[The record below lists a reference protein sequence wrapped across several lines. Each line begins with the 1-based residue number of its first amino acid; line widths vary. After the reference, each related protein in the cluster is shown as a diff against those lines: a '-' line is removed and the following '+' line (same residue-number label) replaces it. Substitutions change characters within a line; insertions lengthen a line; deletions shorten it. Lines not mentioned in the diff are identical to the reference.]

1 LCNNFNEKIKTMA
14 RKLASIQKITKLLPI
29 QGADRIELAEVL
41 GWNVV
46 VEKGIYAVGSLVV
59 YCEIDSI
66 LPENPE
72 FEFLRERKFRIK
84 TIKLR
89 GQISQGICF
98 PTSILPANIEIIED
112 LDVTKILGIKKW
124 EPYQDEQ
131 RCQKQTGKIMYPKW
145 MPQWI
150 QRIIHNFKFAREY
163 YRQNSGQKSFPSLIP
178 KTDETRVQV
187 LQPLLDKY
195 TGTQCYVTEKIDG
208 SSITIYQINGKFGV
222 CSRNI
227 DLKRDETDKFW
238 KTVLE
243 HDLENK
249 FKKVFGDEN
258 IALQGELIGEGI
270 QGNKYHLK
278 GLDIYFFNVFFIK
291 KYAYGN
297 MNELIEICQKLN
309 EKTVPILDDNFEL
322 INSIPELVELSKGES
337 KLFSIIREGIVIRP
351 IEEIEDRELD
361 CQLVKNRVSFKSV
374 NPEFLLKYEE

>member
-1 LCNNFNEKIKTMA
+1 MA
-14 RKLASIQKITKLLPI
+14 RQLASIQ
-29 QGADRIELAEVL
+29 RILSINEIKDSQNIEVATVL
-41 GWNVV
+41 GWSVV
-46 VEKGIYAVGSLVV
+46 VKKDEFTIGSFCV

-66 LPENPE
+66 LPEKPE

-98 PTSILPANIEIIED
+98 PLSILPEKTKVIEN

-124 EPYQDEQ
+124 ESDQDEQ
-131 RCQKQTGKIMYPKW
+131 RCSKQTGKIMYPKW
-145 MPQWI
+145 IPKWI
-150 QRIIHNFKFAREY
+150 RRIMHNFKFVREY
-163 YRQNSGQKSFPSLIP
+163 YRRNSGQKTFPSLIP
-178 KTDETRVQV
+178 KTDEIRVQV
-187 LQPLLDKY
+187 LQPLINKY
-195 TGTQCYVTEKIDG
+195 KGVKCYFTEKLDG
-208 SSITIYQINGKFGV
+208 CSITIYQINGKFGV
-222 CSRNI
+222 CSRSI

-238 KTVLE
+238 KTVFE

-249 FKKVFGDEN
+249 FKKVFADEN

-297 MNELIEICQKLN
+297 INELVEICQKLS
-309 EKTVPILDDNFEL
+309 EKTVPILKDDYEL
-322 INSIPELVELSKGES
+322 SNSIPELVELSKG
-337 KLFSIIREGIVIRP
+337 KSILNGILREGIVIRP
-351 IEEIEDRELD
+351 LVEIEDNELH

-374 NPEFLLKYEE
+374 NPEFLLKYGE

>member
-1 LCNNFNEKIKTMA
+1 MRN
-14 RKLASIQKITKLLPI
+14 LASIQRIGNLEPI
-29 QGADRIELAEVL
+29 QNADAIEKATIL
-41 GWNVV
+41 GWQLVV
-46 VEKGIYAVGSLVV
+46 KKGEFKIGDLCV

-66 LPENPE
+66 MPEKPE

-98 PTSILPANIEIIED
+98 PLSILPEKTKSIEG
-112 LDVTKILGIKKW
+112 LDVTEILNIQKW

-131 RCQKQTGKIMYPKW
+131 RCQKQSGKIMYPKW
-145 MPQWI
+145 MPQWV
-150 QRIIHNFKFAREY
+150 QRIVHNFKFVREY

-187 LQPLLDKY
+187 LQSLLDKY
-195 TGTQCYVTEKIDG
+195 NGIKCYYTEKLDG

-227 DLKRDETDKFW
+227 DLKRDEADKFW
-238 KTVLE
+238 RTVLE

-249 FKKVFGDEN
+249 FKTAFGDEN
-258 IALQGELIGEGI
+258 IALQGELIGTGI
-270 QGNKYHLK
+270 QGNKYKLDK
-278 GLDIYFFNVFFIK
+278 LDIYFFNVFFIK

-297 MNELIEICQKLN
+297 MAELADVCQKLD
-309 EKTVPILDDNFEL
+309 EKMVPVLNDNYEL
-322 INSIPELVELSKGES
+322 SSSIPELVELSKGES
-337 KLFSIIREGIVIRP
+337 QLNGTIREGIVIRP
-351 IEEIEDRELD
+351 LIEIEDSELH

-374 NPEFLLKYEE
+374 NPEFLLKYGE

>member
-1 LCNNFNEKIKTMA
+1 MRN
-14 RKLASIQKITKLLPI
+14 LASIQKIGNLEPI
-29 QGADRIELAEVL
+29 QNADAIEKATVL
-41 GWNVV
+41 GWQLVV
-46 VEKGIYAVGSLVV
+46 KKGEFAINDLCV

-66 LPENPE
+66 LPEKTE
-72 FEFLRERKFRIK
+72 FEFLKDRKYRIK

-98 PTSILPANIEIIED
+98 PLSILPEKIKISEG
-112 LDVTKILGIKKW
+112 LDVTEILGIKKW

-131 RCQKQTGKIMYPKW
+131 RCAKQTGKIMYPKW

-150 QRIIHNFKFAREY
+150 QRIVHNFKFVREY

-187 LQPLLDKY
+187 LQPLIDKY
-195 TGTQCYVTEKIDG
+195 KGIKCYFTEKLDG

-227 DLKRDETDKFW
+227 DLKRDITDKFW

-291 KYAYGN
+291 KYAYGS
-297 MNELIEICQKLN
+297 MNELIEICQKIN
-309 EKTVPILDDNFEL
+309 EKTVPILNDNYEL
-322 INSIPELVELSKGES
+322 INSIPELVELSKGAS
-337 KLFSIIREGIVIRP
+337 KLNGTIREGIVIRP
-351 IEEIEDRELD
+351 LVEIEDSELH
-361 CQLVKNRVSFKSV
+361 CQLVKNRISFKSV
-374 NPEFLLKYEE
+374 NPEFLLKHGE

>member
-1 LCNNFNEKIKTMA
+1 MA
-14 RKLASIQKITKLLPI
+14 RQLASIQIINNISPI
-29 QGADRIELAEVL
+29 NGADKIELASVL

-46 VEKGIYAVGSLVV
+46 IEKGIFSVGSKCI

-66 LPENPE
+66 LPERPE

-89 GQISQGICF
+89 GQVSQGICF
-98 PTSILPANIEIIED
+98 PLSILPPKVKVEEG
-112 LDVTKILGIKKW
+112 LDVTEILGIEKW
-124 EPYQDEQ
+124 EPYSEEQ
-131 RCQKQTGKIMYPKW
+131 RCSKQTGKIMYPKW

-150 QRIIHNFKFAREY
+150 QRIVHRFGFVRNY

-195 TGTQCYVTEKIDG
+195 KGTLCYVTEKLDG
-208 SSITIYQINGKFGV
+208 SSITVYQINGKFGV

-227 DLKRDETDKFW
+227 DLKRDDSDKYW
-238 KTVLE
+238 RTVLE

-249 FKKVFGDEN
+249 FKRLFKDDNV
-258 IALQGELIGEGI
+258 AMQGELIGSGI
-270 QGNKYHLK
+270 QGNKYKLDK
-278 GLDIYFFNVFFIK
+278 LDIYFFNIFFIK

-297 MNELIEICQKLN
+297 
-309 EKTVPILDDNFEL
+309 VFEL
-322 INSIPELVELSKGES
+322 AEACCDLDERMVPVLDAKYVLTNSIPDLVELSKGES
-337 KLFSIIREGIVIRP
+337 KLGHTIREGVVIRP
-351 IEEIEDRELD
+351 IEEIEDKELH

-374 NPEFLLKYEE
+374 NPEFLLKYGE